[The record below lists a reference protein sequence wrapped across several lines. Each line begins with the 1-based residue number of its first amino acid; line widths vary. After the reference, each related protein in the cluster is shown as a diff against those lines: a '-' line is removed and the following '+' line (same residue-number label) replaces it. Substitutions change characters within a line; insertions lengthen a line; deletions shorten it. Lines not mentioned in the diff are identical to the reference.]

1 MLNIGDVLLLETK
14 DLTNEKLKC
23 KLVERKG
30 NQLYI
35 DYPINEKTGRTAY
48 LMMGTE
54 LYVSFVRKDQNAFKF
69 QSEVTGRLKENI
81 PMISLTFPGDDQ
93 VIRIQRREYVRVD
106 TNIDIAI
113 HSLNDEFQPFTAVT
127 SDLSAGGTAIIIPRE
142 SPLNNGQE
150 VNVWFSLPFQNGNI
164 EHLNVKSKVIRI
176 LPGEHPGYN
185 KLPLQFLN
193 IEEKAQQTVIRFC
206 FDQQI
211 LMKRRGV
218 IFE

>member
-1 MLNIGDVLLLETK
+1 MLTIGDVLLLETK
-14 DLTNEKLKC
+14 DLNNEKLKC

-35 DYPINEKTGRTAY
+35 DYPINQKTGSTAY

-54 LYVSFVRKDQNAFKF
+54 LYVSFVRKDQNAYKF
-69 QSEVTGRLKENI
+69 QSEVTGRIKENI

-93 VIRIQRREYVRVD
+93 LIRIQRREYVRVE

-113 HSLNDEFQPFTAVT
+113 HSINDEFPPFTAIT
-127 SDLSAGGTAIIIPRE
+127 SDLSAGGTAITIPKD
-142 SPLNNGQE
+142 SPLNEGQE
-150 VNVWFSLPFQNGNI
+150 LNLWFSLPLKDGHI
-164 EHLNVKSKVIRI
+164 EHFKIKSKVIRI
-176 LPGEHPGYN
+176 FPAEHPGYLR
-185 KLPLQFLN
+185 LPLQFLN
-193 IEEKAQQTVIRFC
+193 IDEKVQQTIIRFC

-218 IFE
+218 VFE